1 MKEAMLKKVIISGAL
16 GVWLAACSGGPKPVK
31 PDANYGAPQGTLS
44 LPDKTAF
51 LQKDPR
57 WANDRLGKSSDTMGT
72 DGCLVTAAAMALGN
86 LGFQTTPKDLNKR
99 LTAQDSFTK
108 QGWLIWSGIEKVT
121 NGKANARY
129 YDKVTDADINA
140 CLRDGY
146 YPMTRFFLPSGRSH
160 WAMIV
165 KRDARGFHMRDPL
178 RQSQS
183 PLIFPRD
190 SSAFKSLRCIG
201 VGDNGKV

>member
-1 MKEAMLKKVIISGAL
+1 MKEFMLKKVFISGAL
-16 GVWLAACSGGPKPVK
+16 GVLLAACSGSPKPIESK
-31 PDANYGAPQGTLS
+31 NNIGAPQGTLA

-57 WANDRLGKSSDTMGT
+57 WANDRLGQSSDTMGT

-86 LGFQTTPKDLNKR
+86 LGFQTTPKDLNQR

-121 NGKANARY
+121 GGRANARY
-129 YDKVTDADINA
+129 YDTVTDADING

-146 YPMTRFFLPSGRSH
+146 YPMARFILPNGRSH

-165 KRDARGFHMRDPL
+165 KRDGRGFHMRDPL
-178 RQSQS
+178 QQSTS
-183 PLIFPRD
+183 PLIFPRS

-201 VGDNGKV
+201 VGDNGKA

>member
-1 MKEAMLKKVIISGAL
+1 MFKKALVILLLATAL
-16 GVWLAACSGGPKPVK
+16 SACGSSPKPIKSKKNV
-31 PDANYGAPQGTLS
+31 GVSQGTLA

-51 LQKDPR
+51 LQKDKR
-57 WANDRLGKSSDTMGT
+57 WANDRLGKSKDTMGS

-86 LGFQTTPKDLNKR
+86 LGFKTTPADLNKR
-99 LTAQDSFTK
+99 LTAHDSFTK

-129 YDKVTDADINA
+129 YDTVTDRDINT

-146 YPMTRFFLPSGRSH
+146 YPMARFILPSGRSH

-165 KRDARGFHMRDPL
+165 KRDSRGFHMRDPL
-178 RQSQS
+178 RQSKS
-183 PLIFPRD
+183 PLIFPQS

-201 VGDNGKV
+201 VGDNGKA

>member
-1 MKEAMLKKVIISGAL
+1 MLKRIFISCAL
-16 GVWLAACSGGPKPVK
+16 GVLLAGCSSGPETIK
-31 PDANYGAPQGTLS
+31 PDKNIGVPQGTLA

-57 WANDRLGKSSDTMGT
+57 WANDRLGKSSDTMGS
-72 DGCLVTAAAMALGN
+72 DGCLVTATAMALGN
-86 LGFQTTPKDLNKR
+86 LGFKTTPADLNKR
-99 LTAQDSFTK
+99 LTATDSFTK

-121 NGKANARY
+121 EGRANARY
-129 YDKVTDADINA
+129 YDTVTDRDINK

-146 YPMTRFFLPSGRSH
+146 YPMTRFYLPNGRSH

-178 RQSQS
+178 QPSKK
-183 PLIFPRD
+183 PLIFPR
-190 SSAFKSLRCIG
+190 SSEAFKSLRCIG
-201 VGDNGKV
+201 VGDNGKA

>member
-1 MKEAMLKKVIISGAL
+1 MLRKTLISCAL
-16 GVWLAACSGGPKPVK
+16 TLSLGTALAACSSSPKPIK
-31 PDANYGAPQGTLS
+31 PKKSVGVPQGSLS

-51 LQKDPR
+51 LQKDPS
-57 WANDRLGKSSDTMGT
+57 WANTRLGKSSDTIGT
-72 DGCLVTAAAMALGN
+72 DGCLVTATAMALGN
-86 LGFQTTPKDLNKR
+86 LGFKTTPKDLNAR
-99 LTAQDSFTK
+99 LTATDSFTK

-121 NGKANARY
+121 AGKANARFY
-129 YDKVTDADINA
+129 NKVTDTDINS

-146 YPMTRFFLPSGRSH
+146 YPMARFYLPNGRSH

-178 RQSQS
+178 KQSKK

-190 SSAFKSLRCIG
+190 ASAFKSLRCIG
-201 VGDNGKV
+201 VGDNAKA